1 MACQKVAP
9 ANTQF
14 AFTFYKHVAAA
25 AQSKN
30 IFFSPVSISTA
41 MAMLSVGARAGT
53 LSQIVECLGFPPSE
67 FPLKEVHAGFHHLLQ
82 VLNDPGSQL
91 QLHTGNALFI
101 REGVDLL
108 RPFLDELKQNY
119 QSEAFST
126 DFQNEEKAKKQI
138 NGYVEEHTKGK
149 IVDLLSSLDTRTV
162 LVLINYIYFRG
173 QWEKPFEVEST
184 QEGCFHVDEHTTVK
198 VPMMFNWS
206 KYNTTYDQEL
216 FATVVQ
222 LPYKGNASALFI
234 LPDEGKMEQVEKA
247 LSSSTV
253 TKWRNSMRHG
263 PINLYMPK
271 FSLSCTLDLKG
282 LLEKVGITDVFSD
295 EADLSGIT
303 GGRDLKASKAVHKA
317 VLSIDEKGTEAAAA
331 TALEMMPM
339 CLPPT
344 IKFDR
349 PFLLVIHHSTTDSN
363 LFIGKIV
370 NPTAK

>member
-1 MACQKVAP
+1 MASQKVAP
-9 ANTQF
+9 GNMQF
-14 AFTFYKHVAAA
+14 AFTFYKQVAAA
-25 AQSKN
+25 APSKN

-41 MAMLSVGARAGT
+41 LAMLSVGARSGT
-53 LSQIVECLGFPPSE
+53 LSQMVESLGFPPSVV
-67 FPLKEVHAGFHHLLQ
+67 PLTEVHAGFHHLLQ

-91 QLHTGNALFI
+91 KLHMGNALFI

-119 QSEAFST
+119 LSEAFST

-138 NGYVEEHTKGK
+138 NGYVEEQTKGK

-162 LVLINYIYFRG
+162 LVLISYIYFRG
-173 QWEKPFEVEST
+173 QWDKPFEVEST
-184 QEGCFHVDEHTTVK
+184 QEGLFHVDEHTTVK

-206 KYNTTYDQEL
+206 KYDTTYDREL

-222 LPYKGNASALFI
+222 LPYKGSASALFI
-234 LPDEGKMEQVEKA
+234 LPDEGKLDQVEKV

-253 TKWRNSMRHG
+253 TKWKNAMHHG

-271 FSLSCTLDLKG
+271 FSLACTLDLKD
-282 LLEKVGITDVFSD
+282 LLQKMGITEVFSD
-295 EADLSGIT
+295 AADLSGIT
-303 GGRDLKASKAVHKA
+303 GGRNLKASKAVHKA

-331 TALEMMPM
+331 TALEAMPM

-349 PFLLVIHHSTTDSN
+349 PFLLVIYHNTTDCN

-370 NPTAK
+370 NPTAQ